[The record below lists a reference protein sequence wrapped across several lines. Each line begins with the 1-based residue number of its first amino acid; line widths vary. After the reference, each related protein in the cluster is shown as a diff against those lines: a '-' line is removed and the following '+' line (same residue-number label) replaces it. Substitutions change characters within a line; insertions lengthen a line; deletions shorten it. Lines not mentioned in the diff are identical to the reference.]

1 MKLIDISLNNLIRK
15 KGRTFFLIAGLAIGI
30 GAAVA
35 MSAVG
40 EAMNREVMHTLD
52 EFGANII
59 VLPASEGLPLSY
71 GGLTVSAV
79 NTGGRELTTYDVEKL
94 RTIKNKE

>member
-1 MKLIDISLNNLIRK
+1 MKLLDISLNNLWRK
-15 KGRTFFLIAGLAIGI
+15 KGRTFFLVSGLALGI

-35 MSAVG
+35 MTSIG
-40 EAMNREVMHTLD
+40 DAMNREVMHTLD
-52 EFGANII
+52 EFGANIL

-79 NTGGRELTTYDVEKL
+79 NTGGRDLTMDDINRI
-94 RTIKNKE
+94 RTIRNK

>member
-1 MKLIDISLNNLIRK
+1 MKLIDISLNNLRRK
-15 KGRTFFLIAGLAIGI
+15 KGRTFFLISGLAVGI

-35 MSAVG
+35 MTSLG
-40 EAMNREVMHTLD
+40 DAMNKEIMRVLD
-52 EFGANII
+52 EFGANIL

-79 NTGGRELTTYDVEKL
+79 NTGGV
-94 RTIKNKE
+94 